1 MNTKTCKWTNLILE
15 MTKVILVI
23 AFVVLVKDKNN
34 VT

>member
-23 AFVVLVKDKNN
+23 AFVVLVKEKNN
-34 VT
+34 ID